1 MIELRFFQS
10 IIRKGNA
17 KFAIQTTVMRNYI
30 FGCVLDDVVLAKVL
44 NCLFSFLTVFAVLS
58 CEYFLAEANVAAC
71 FVKTD
76 TLALVLTRHI
86 ATWRLQKRKKSRSD

>member
-1 MIELRFFQS
+1 MRELRFFQF

-30 FGCVLDDVVLAKVL
+30 FGCVLADVVLAKVP

-58 CEYFLAEANVAAC
+58 CEYFLAQANVAVC
-71 FVKTD
+71 LVKTD
-76 TLALVLTRHI
+76 TLAVVLTRHI
-86 ATWRLQKRKKSRSD
+86 ATWRLQKRKKTRSD